1 MSFLC
6 PTLHMLC
13 GKPASGKSTLTARL
27 GRAPGTVV
35 VSEDDWLA
43 ALFPDQMATL
53 ADYARCAGRLRAAMG
68 PHVSALLNAG
78 LSVVLDFPANTIATR
93 NWMRGILQ
101 PTEADH
107 CLHLLDTPDAVCLD
121 RLRARN
127 ASGNHPF
134 AVTEAQFAIV
144 SRHFV
149 PPAAEEGFTV
159 LRHRVE
165 TPR

>member
-1 MSFLC
+1 MSLPS

-43 ALFPDQMATL
+43 ALFADQMASV
-53 ADYARCAGRLRAAMG
+53 ADYARCAERLRAAMG
-68 PHVSALLNAG
+68 PHVSTLLNAG
-78 LSVVLDFPANTIATR
+78 LSVVLDFPANTVATR

-101 PTEADH
+101 PTGAAH
-107 CLHLLDTPDAVCLD
+107 CLHVLDTPDAVCLD

-127 ASGNHPF
+127 ASGDHPF
-134 AVTEAQFAIV
+134 AVTEAQFAIL

-149 PPAAEEGFTV
+149 PPSAEEGFTV
-159 LRHRVE
+159 LRHR
-165 TPR
+165 PDDLR